1 MDDITVNYQ
10 YKDRVFRD
18 LFGVE
23 ERKEN
28 LLSLYNALNG
38 TDYQNPDDL
47 EITTIED
54 AIYMSMKNDVS
65 CIIDN
70 CLSLFEHQSTYNPNM
85 PLRGLLYFGK
95 LYDKFIK
102 VNGKNIY
109 SRKLIKIPT
118 PQYYIFYNGEKEL
131 PDRTVLRLSDAFE
144 TPTRDGEFEW
154 TATMVNIN
162 SGNSQELMAHCQ
174 VLQEYSLFVD
184 MIRQE
189 AKGTNDIAAAVTKAV
204 DACIEQGILKDYL
217 LARKSEVIDM
227 VLTEYDEKKTLAAI
241 AREEFEEGIKEGE
254 TKTLNQVLINMIQ
267 IGCDDSLIT
276 EVTKLPITTVQN
288 IRRSITRK

>member
-18 LFGVE
+18 LFGAE

-38 TDYQNPDDL
+38 TEYQNLDDL

-54 AIYMSMKNDVS
+54 AIYMGMKNDVS

-95 LYDKFIK
+95 LYDKFIN

-109 SRKLIKIPT
+109 SRRLIKIPT
-118 PQYYIFYNGEKEL
+118 PQYYIFYNEEKEL

-144 TPTRDGEFEW
+144 TPTRDGECQLLP
-154 TATMVNIN
+154 TV
-162 SGNSQELMAHCQ
+162 SGAYIAEP
-174 VLQEYSLFVD
+174 
-184 MIRQE
+184 
-189 AKGTNDIAAAVTKAV
+189 TNGSASK
-204 DACIEQGILKDYL
+204 L
-217 LARKSEVIDM
+217 
-227 VLTEYDEKKTLAAI
+227 
-241 AREEFEEGIKEGE
+241 
-254 TKTLNQVLINMIQ
+254 IQ
-267 IGCDDSLIT
+267 IQQAR
-276 EVTKLPITTVQN
+276 LPS
-288 IRRSITRK
+288 RRMTGGGQPVRGQLSW